1 MMNDI
6 NIETRIKITK
16 FKPKEFQKPLFDA
29 VLNRGYKRILALW
42 PRRAG
47 KDICAF
53 NLVVRLALEKV
64 QTIFYVFPTYN
75 SGRKILWD
83 AITNDG
89 FRILDYCPT
98 EIADRNEQ
106 QMRLRFI
113 NGSVIQVVGSN
124 DYDTSLVGTNPQF
137 IVFSEY
143 SLQDPRAYQ
152 FARPILTA
160 NQGGALFLSTPRGR
174 NHLWDLYQIASH
186 SPDEWFCEKLT
197 VEDTH
202 HINIA
207 DIRKEVELG
216 ELSEGMVNQEY
227 YTSFDEG
234 QDGYFY
240 TSIIDKMRLDGR
252 IGMVPHEPRFK
263 THTAWDLGINDPTVI
278 IWFQVVGATVHIIDY
293 YSASNRAIDHFVNV
307 VLNKNYVYGKHFP
320 PHDIMVREQGSG
332 ITRREMYKQLGI
344 NFSEVY
350 KSDLLDGIE
359 MVKSSLA
366 KIWIDEVKCKDLIRQ
381 LTNYRQE
388 YDVVRKQ
395 YKAIP
400 LHDEHSHA
408 ADAMRYLCV
417 ALKRASFEGST
428 PEQLDRRYQEAMY
441 GSQSNLPGMF
451 RDQSEGY

>member
-1 MMNDI
+1 MNDL
-6 NIETRIKITK
+6 NVETRIRLDK
-16 FKPKEFQKPLFDA
+16 FKPRDFQEPLFDA
-29 VLNRGYKRILALW
+29 VINKGYKRVLCIW

-53 NLVVRLALEKV
+53 NLLIHLALQKV
-64 QTIFYVFPTYN
+64 QTIFYVFPTFS
-75 SGRKILWD
+75 SGRRILWD

-89 FRILDYCPT
+89 FRILDYCPI
-98 EIADRNEQ
+98 EIAERNEQ
-106 QMRLRFI
+106 QMRLRFK
-113 NGSVIQVVGSN
+113 NGSVIQVIGSN
-124 DYDTSLVGTNPQF
+124 DYDSALVGTNPQF

-152 FARPILTA
+152 FSRPILTG

-174 NHLWDLYQIASH
+174 NHLWDLYQVASN
-186 SPDEWFCEKLT
+186 SPDEWFCYKLT
-197 VEDTH
+197 VDDTK
-202 HINIA
+202 HINVA

-240 TSIIDKMRLDGR
+240 SALIDKMRLKGQ
-252 IGMVPHEPRFK
+252 IGMVPHETQFK
-263 THTAWDLGINDPTVI
+263 THTSWDLGINDPTVI
-278 IWFQVVGATVHIIDY
+278 LWFQIVGATVHIIDY
-293 YSASNRAIDHFVNV
+293 YSAANRSIDHFVNV
-307 VLNKNYVYGKHFP
+307 VLNKPYTYGRHFP

-359 MVKSSLA
+359 LVKASMA
-366 KIWIDEVKCKDLIRQ
+366 KIWIDEVKCKELIRH
-381 LTNYRQE
+381 LSSYRQE
-388 YDVVRKQ
+388 WDPVRKQ

-400 LHDEHSHA
+400 LHDDFSHA

-417 ALKRASFEGST
+417 ALKKASFEGST
-428 PEQLDRRYQEAMY
+428 PEQLDKRYREAMY
-441 GSQSNLPGMF
+441 GNQSSMPAMF
-451 RDQSEGY
+451 RDNQGY